1 MHSGMLRL
9 NLNPGYFGAAD
20 PVPDPDLYPDSEWEW
35 NCQAELKPDIFQWAK
50 SYEIYPGSYSLYTIY
65 DGNCKINSEK
75 PDDELKSLGITQMS
89 RGRCLPFEEHN
100 TLVTKENGPGT
111 GDNIHQCLG
120 EAIMTPEEV
129 AKLKL
134 QDYEE
139 YILNDKNEKVKGTL
153 QDFCKC
159 PEYPSSHEEMT
170 KFIGDFEV
178 PSSQTVDPVGNEMS
192 TGADENYGNEIDW
205 NKAKF
210 LWRGHLKE
218 EYTLESQ
225 VKALVWVSEFRW
237 NLRC

>member
-1 MHSGMLRL
+1 MWRL
-9 NLNPGYFGAAD
+9 YLNPGHFGAAD
-20 PVPDPDLYPDSEWEW
+20 PVPDPHLYPDSEWQW
-35 NCQAELKPDIFQWAK
+35 DCTADLKSDTFPWAK
-50 SYEIYPGSYSLYTIY
+50 SYEIEPNSYSLSKML
-65 DGNCKINSEK
+65 DENCKVNSYK
-75 PDDELKSLGITQMS
+75 TDDQLKSLGITQMS
-89 RGRCLPFEEHN
+89 RGRCLPFEEDSKLD
-100 TLVTKENGPGT
+100 TENGPGT
-111 GDNIHQCLG
+111 GDNIHQCIG

-129 AKLKL
+129 ANLKL

-139 YILNDKNEKVKGTL
+139 YILNDKYEKVKGTL

-159 PEYPSSHEEMT
+159 PDYPSSYEEMT

-178 PSSQTVDPVGNEMS
+178 PNSQTVDPVGNEMS
-192 TGADENYGNEIDW
+192 TEAHENDGDEVDW

-210 LWRGHLKE
+210 LWRGHLTE